1 MATEAG
7 WSDHKLTSRLSGTET
22 RVLHYNFIL
31 KIGMQHHFAKTG
43 SGQTYP
49 DRESTQKRDR
59 CVSAG
64 FQGEEQGYRSV
75 WLLLRKEQ
83 KTKAKLDKLKSVG
96 TEAVPTA
103 VAPTTAAAP
112 TAVAPMSAAPT
123 AAAEPQQQQPE
134 AVVPV
139 AAALA
144 SAAPQAAES
153 RESLAAPAVAV
164 AVAPESGG
172 TVQQPGEEGGESA
185 TTTEGH
191 VASEPAAAAAA
202 AAAAPAPAPA
212 AAAAAAPAP
221 AEGGGGGGKPWQK
234 GRKALIPKPW
244 KKKKKQKLQQQEQEQ
259 EQQAEEAAPV
269 AEVAG

>member
-1 MATEAG
+1 LTKTGSDQGRENSKKHTCFVADGVKWRTRPDGTRVKIVRKACPEGEELRSAVQEMATEAG
-7 WSDHKLTSRLSGTET
+7 WSDHKLTSRLRGKET

-96 TEAVPTA
+96 SEAVPTA
-103 VAPTTAAAP
+103 VAP

-123 AAAEPQQQQPE
+123 AAAEPQQQQ

-139 AAALA
+139 AAAALA

-172 TVQQPGEEGGESA
+172 TVQQPGEEEGESA

-202 AAAAPAPAPA
+202 AAAAPAPAA
-212 AAAAAAPAP
+212 AVAACCMF
-221 AEGGGGGGKPWQK
+221 
-234 GRKALIPKPW
+234 LC
-244 KKKKKQKLQQQEQEQ
+244 
-259 EQQAEEAAPV
+259 
-269 AEVAG
+269 